1 MAHTKCNKLRIA
13 YSMCTKYKAMDF
25 SDSQIQT
32 HTVRREAMAFA
43 RCRRRHRVCV
53 CESEKRVSV
62 CSEYVWHSWPTLIF
76 LSSGRC
82 VCVCRATE
90 ETNVCIILWRLL
102 VMISK
107 YNCAYCSA
115 ACLHI
120 HESEHQYSHGS
131 EALRYRLKKGRQR
144 RKTWYAHSNHH
155 HIHTE
160 EGTHSPKCNY
170 AICEST
176 VFGGTENRLIR
187 QINVLDVL
195 ECSMRTETWS
205 KILQTQS
212 KQSYTLSRAA
222 TGLNFCW
229 FKGETCFI
237 FTAEVEVHSES
248 QHPKAFARVRACVY
262 RSPMKLGTWTRGKS
276 WINGTN
282 DPRFHRINTNSHTTI
297 TSHIAES

>member
-1 MAHTKCNKLRIA
+1 MRTLTEYEKVHDRRKTATVEWHTQNVTKCVLRIQ
-13 YSMCTKYKAMDF
+13 CVLNIKRWIFRIHKY
-25 SDSQIQT
+25 
-32 HTVRREAMAFA
+32 RRTQWGE
-43 RCRRRHRVCV
+43 RRWHLPVAVVVVCVCV

-222 TGLNFCW
+222 TGLNFC
-229 FKGETCFI
+229 
-237 FTAEVEVHSES
+237 
-248 QHPKAFARVRACVY
+248 
-262 RSPMKLGTWTRGKS
+262 
-276 WINGTN
+276 
-282 DPRFHRINTNSHTTI
+282 
-297 TSHIAES
+297 